1 MISENAVD
9 FLVDFGS
16 TATKNGST
24 AVVGVFDKAYGEA
37 FGLVAGNDPVF
48 RCPTGNI
55 ARGDTLAIGAT
66 TYTVIGIEADGTGWD
81 LCRLEAV

>member
-1 MISENAVD
+1 MISENPVD

-24 AVVGVFDKAYGEA
+24 SVVGVFDKAFAES
-37 FGLVAGNDPVF
+37 FGMIAGNDPVF

-55 ARGDTLAIGAT
+55 ARVSAQRAACGPG
-66 TYTVIGIEADGTGWD
+66 
-81 LCRLEAV
+81 R